1 MRYHS
6 NGDIQ
11 VVCGSYAT
19 PITADFIHTHS
30 PFYAYKKYNKIWVQ
44 VGNNQSS
51 PIYFQAETVA
61 ALMNY
66 ATKCYVTVTED
77 NDSEESDETEV

>member
-1 MRYHS
+1 MPLIPSRMPPASVYL
-6 NGDIQ
+6 GD
-11 VVCGSYAT
+11 SLY
-19 PITADFIHTHS
+19 ADFPHS
-30 PFYAYKKYNKIWVQ
+30 VGAIRVWVQ

>member
-1 MRYHS
+1 MPLIPNKMPPASVYL
-6 NGDIQ
+6 GD
-11 VVCGSYAT
+11 SLYAEF
-19 PITADFIHTHS
+19 PRGIGAI
-30 PFYAYKKYNKIWVQ
+30 KVWVQ
-44 VGNNQSS
+44 VGNNQSP